1 RPWSSSLVFWVWDGR
16 HAGAPRVNGTSI
28 PRTRL
33 FSHYENKICDV
44 KNTYTAPLG
53 SVAIGGLHHTDRYD
67 RIHGRV
73 PAMA

>member
-1 RPWSSSLVFWVWDGR
+1 LVFWVWDGR

-44 KNTYTAPLG
+44 KITYTAPVRVRRGRRTASHRSLRSHSWPRAG
-53 SVAIGGLHHTDRYD
+53 
-67 RIHGRV
+67 HGI
-73 PAMA
+73 